1 MSKLKFVV
9 AIFLLLA
16 AAGCRKEIYVPV
28 EKMTVIRDSVA
39 RSVQRTDTVIIAD
52 SILMLQR
59 GDTIIKEVWR
69 RRDRVSLLHDTVSI
83 IRCDTVR
90 EDRPVI
96 LRNLSAREKKRS
108 LLPLIVAALGVG
120 VLVLRFVRNKTR
132 GRSN

>member
-28 EKMTVIRDSVA
+28 EKMTVIRNSVA

-69 RRDRVSLLHDTVSI
+69 RRDRVSLFHDTVSI

-96 LRNLSAREKKRS
+96 LDKLSAREKKRS

-120 VLVLRFVRNKTR
+120 VLALRFVRNKTR